1 MKLPLSKINRLIDD
15 GYSIITIGDK
25 KVPNIKWKEFQTK
38 AMTKEEFAKVYELE
52 STKGQGLCTGYG
64 GLEVIDIDLKTLP
77 TLAAQQD
84 FWKEYL
90 TFLNDTIA
98 DFEEKFVIYKT
109 INNGYHILYKCEH
122 IEGNQKL
129 AKLEGSTEAII
140 ETRGIGGY
148 VFIYE
153 KKVTAL
159 GYSDIKEIS
168 VKDREMLMHVSRL
181 FDYKEPVA
189 EPQHEPIPA
198 QSIAPWTDF
207 NQRNSV
213 WDLIQD
219 DFTIVRRLK
228 DRQVVK
234 RNGGTSEHSGYIFND
249 SGNLYLFSTGTIY
262 PAETILSPFAIYA
275 YKYHN
280 GDMKAASRDLYAKQY
295 GSRQVKQMPA
305 VEYSPADI
313 TLDESELVFPLDI
326 FPTAIQQYML
336 ECHRTLNASLDYM
349 GCSMMWMLSIII
361 GNSVKI
367 QVKTGWVESGI
378 LWMAI
383 VGRPGVGKTPNINNI
398 IFPLQK
404 ANNNE
409 IKTYIKRMDA
419 YRAYMEMDKKEREG
433 EEQLRKPTKTQFIAS
448 DITLEALVEL
458 HEENKNAVGVFK
470 DELAGWLKDMNKY
483 RAGSDLEF
491 WLSSWSNK
499 GVALNR
505 KTSKSSFVESPVIPI
520 LGGIQPGIL
529 NQFFTEENKDNGFID
544 RILTCFPDLEVE
556 TYNDNEMD
564 AELLQWYE
572 DFTIN
577 MYQEVKRRIVTY
589 DNDNQI
595 TPIIATFSAGAKQ
608 EWQRIF
614 DEITAMQ
621 NSPMENEYMKSM
633 LPKQKSYIPR
643 FALLLN
649 TLDSMTSDDPYPLD
663 FITKDAVLKA
673 ERLSKYFINMAKK
686 VKMKSSETFELKKIV
701 ALHKTKSKK
710 QQVQEVYKAHPEFNR
725 SHMADMLG
733 ISRQTINNYIKEI
746 AEK

>member
-1 MKLPLSKINRLIDD
+1 
-15 GYSIITIGDK
+15 
-25 KVPNIKWKEFQTK
+25 
-38 AMTKEEFAKVYELE
+38 
-52 STKGQGLCTGYG
+52 
-64 GLEVIDIDLKTLP
+64 
-77 TLAAQQD
+77 
-84 FWKEYL
+84 
-90 TFLNDTIA
+90 
-98 DFEEKFVIYKT
+98 
-109 INNGYHILYKCEH
+109 
-122 IEGNQKL
+122 
-129 AKLEGSTEAII
+129 
-140 ETRGIGGY
+140 
-148 VFIYE
+148 
-153 KKVTAL
+153 
-159 GYSDIKEIS
+159 
-168 VKDREMLMHVSRL
+168 
-181 FDYKEPVA
+181 
-189 EPQHEPIPA
+189 
-198 QSIAPWTDF
+198 
-207 NQRNSV
+207 
-213 WDLIQD
+213 
-219 DFTIVRRLK
+219 
-228 DRQVVK
+228 VVK

-280 GDMKAASRDLYAKQY
+280 GDMKAASRELYSKQY

-336 ECHRTLNASLDYM
+336 ECNRTLNASLDYM

>member
-1 MKLPLSKINRLIDD
+1 
-15 GYSIITIGDK
+15 
-25 KVPNIKWKEFQTK
+25 
-38 AMTKEEFAKVYELE
+38 
-52 STKGQGLCTGYG
+52 
-64 GLEVIDIDLKTLP
+64 
-77 TLAAQQD
+77 
-84 FWKEYL
+84 
-90 TFLNDTIA
+90 
-98 DFEEKFVIYKT
+98 
-109 INNGYHILYKCEH
+109 
-122 IEGNQKL
+122 
-129 AKLEGSTEAII
+129 
-140 ETRGIGGY
+140 
-148 VFIYE
+148 
-153 KKVTAL
+153 
-159 GYSDIKEIS
+159 
-168 VKDREMLMHVSRL
+168 
-181 FDYKEPVA
+181 
-189 EPQHEPIPA
+189 
-198 QSIAPWTDF
+198 
-207 NQRNSV
+207 
-213 WDLIQD
+213 
-219 DFTIVRRLK
+219 
-228 DRQVVK
+228 
-234 RNGGTSEHSGYIFND
+234 
-249 SGNLYLFSTGTIY
+249 
-262 PAETILSPFAIYA
+262 
-275 YKYHN
+275 
-280 GDMKAASRDLYAKQY
+280 
-295 GSRQVKQMPA
+295 
-305 VEYSPADI
+305 
-313 TLDESELVFPLDI
+313 
-326 FPTAIQQYML
+326 
-336 ECHRTLNASLDYM
+336 
-349 GCSMMWMLSIII
+349 
-361 GNSVKI
+361 
-367 QVKTGWVESGI
+367 
-378 LWMAI
+378 
-383 VGRPGVGKTPNINNI
+383 VGKTPNINNI

-633 LPKQKSYIPR
+633 LPKQKAYIPR